1 MFRLYKKYLKK
12 NIHLVIIG
20 PIFKLLEA
28 ILELLV
34 PLVIKNM
41 IDIGINGDG
50 GKSYLI
56 KQGVLLLI
64 FAATGLCSTLVCQ
77 FIASR
82 VSQRF
87 GTDVRNDYFKHINS
101 LSFKELDYLST
112 SSIITRQTND
122 IFNVEKSVAMLIR
135 LVRSP
140 FIVIGSTA
148 LAFVI
153 NPIMGIVFLI
163 TGILLFMIFF
173 MIMKLTL
180 PRNKKIQK
188 SLDNVTTITTENFTG
203 VRQVRAFR
211 KEEYE
216 VNRFND
222 ETSKLASLQVG
233 LGKISAFLNPLT
245 FIVVNAAI
253 ILVMYIGMYQMKTIN
268 LSVGDIQALINY
280 LNQILIAIIAVTN
293 LVTIFTKAQ
302 ASSVR
307 INEVFDMKS
316 EVLNE
321 KADLANPE
329 KPYEEVEDGRIDF
342 NHVNFSYRKNS
353 TEDTLHDIDIHINA
367 GETIGII
374 GGTGSGK
381 STIVN
386 LINRFYDTTSGDVY
400 LNGRNI
406 KDYKLSYVNHN
417 ISTVLQKAVL
427 FNGNVIDNLC
437 YGKKN
442 ASIDEINHAL
452 KVAQADFISKMPDGL
467 NARVLQGG
475 KNLSGGQRQRLSIAR
490 AILKNSPV
498 LVLDD
503 SSSAL
508 DYQTDYKLR
517 MAIKELKKT
526 TFIISQRASSIA
538 YADQIIVLDNGK
550 IDAIGCHDELLEKS
564 KLYREICISQE
575 MSVKEVTIN
584 EE

>member
-12 NIHLVIIG
+12 NIHWVIIG

-28 ILELLV
+28 IFELLA

-64 FAATGLCSTLVCQ
+64 FAVTGLCSTLVCQ

-135 LVRSP
+135 LVIRSP

-153 NPIMGIVFLI
+153 NPVMGVVFLI
-163 TGILLFMIFF
+163 TGILLFIIFF

-222 ETSKLASLQVG
+222 ETTKLASLQVG
-233 LGKISAFLNPLT
+233 LGKNSAFLNPLT

-268 LSVGDIQALINY
+268 LSVGDIQALVNY

-316 EVLNE
+316 SIN
-321 KADLANPE
+321 DGS
-329 KPYEEVEDGRIDF
+329 YEEGLDTDVAIEFKNVTFNYNIDAYPAVS
-342 NHVNFSYRKNS
+342 NLNFKVYK
-353 TEDTLHDIDIHINA
+353 
-367 GETIGII
+367 GQTIGII

-427 FNGNVIDNLC
+427 FNGNVIDNLR

-550 IDAIGCHDELLEKS
+550 IDAIGCHDELIEKS

>member
-12 NIHLVIIG
+12 NIHWVIIG
-20 PIFKLLEA
+20 PVFKLLEA
-28 ILELLV
+28 IFELLV

-135 LVRSP
+135 LVIRSP

-163 TGILLFMIFF
+163 TGILLFIIFF

-316 EVLNE
+316 SIN
-321 KADLANPE
+321 DGS
-329 KPYEEVEDGRIDF
+329 YEEGLDTDVAIEFKNVTFNYNIDSYPAVS
-342 NHVNFSYRKNS
+342 NLNFKVYK
-353 TEDTLHDIDIHINA
+353 
-367 GETIGII
+367 GQTIGII

-427 FNGNVIDNLC
+427 FNGNVIDNMC

-550 IDAIGCHDELLEKS
+550 IDAIGCHDELIEKS

-575 MSVKEVTIN
+575 MFVKEVTIN

>member
-12 NIHLVIIG
+12 NIHWVIIG

-28 ILELLV
+28 IFELLV

-135 LVRSP
+135 LVIRSP

-163 TGILLFMIFF
+163 TGILLFIIFF

-268 LSVGDIQALINY
+268 LSVGDIQALVNY

-316 EVLNE
+316 SIN
-321 KADLANPE
+321 DGS
-329 KPYEEVEDGRIDF
+329 YEEGLDTDVAIEFKNVTFNYNIDSYPAVS
-342 NHVNFSYRKNS
+342 NLNFKVYK
-353 TEDTLHDIDIHINA
+353 
-367 GETIGII
+367 GQTIGII

-386 LINRFYDTTSGDVY
+386 LINRFYDTTSGDIY

-575 MSVKEVTIN
+575 MFVKEVTIN

>member
-12 NIHLVIIG
+12 NIHWVIIG
-20 PIFKLLEA
+20 PVFKLLEA
-28 ILELLV
+28 IFELLV

-135 LVRSP
+135 LVIRSP

-163 TGILLFMIFF
+163 TGILLFIIFF

-316 EVLNE
+316 SIN
-321 KADLANPE
+321 DGS
-329 KPYEEVEDGRIDF
+329 YEEGLDTDVAIEFKNVTFNYNIDSYPAVS
-342 NHVNFSYRKNS
+342 NLNFKVYK
-353 TEDTLHDIDIHINA
+353 
-367 GETIGII
+367 GQTIGII

-452 KVAQADFISKMPDGL
+452 KVAQDDFISKMPDGL

>member
-1 MFRLYKKYLKK
+1 MICVFRLYKKYLKK
-12 NIHLVIIG
+12 NIHWVIIG
-20 PIFKLLEA
+20 PVFKLLEA
-28 ILELLV
+28 IFELLV

-135 LVRSP
+135 LVIRSP

-163 TGILLFMIFF
+163 TGILLFIIFF

-316 EVLNE
+316 SIN
-321 KADLANPE
+321 DGS
-329 KPYEEVEDGRIDF
+329 YEEGLDTDVAIEFKNVTFNYNIDSYPAVS
-342 NHVNFSYRKNS
+342 NLNFKVYK
-353 TEDTLHDIDIHINA
+353 
-367 GETIGII
+367 GQTIGII

>member
-12 NIHLVIIG
+12 NIHWVIIG
-20 PIFKLLEA
+20 PVFKLLEA
-28 ILELLV
+28 IFELLV

-101 LSFKELDYLST
+101 LSFKELNYLST

-135 LVRSP
+135 LVIRSP
-140 FIVIGSTA
+140 FIVIGSTV

-163 TGILLFMIFF
+163 TGILLFIIFF

-316 EVLNE
+316 SIN
-321 KADLANPE
+321 DGS
-329 KPYEEVEDGRIDF
+329 YEEGLDTDVAIEFKNVTFNYNIDSYPAVS
-342 NHVNFSYRKNS
+342 NLNFKVYK
-353 TEDTLHDIDIHINA
+353 
-367 GETIGII
+367 GQTIGII

-386 LINRFYDTTSGDVY
+386 LINRFYDTTSGDIY

-417 ISTVLQKAVL
+417 ISTVLQKTVL

-442 ASIDEINHAL
+442 ASIDEINNAL

>member
-1 MFRLYKKYLKK
+1 
-12 NIHLVIIG
+12 
-20 PIFKLLEA
+20 
-28 ILELLV
+28 
-34 PLVIKNM
+34 
-41 IDIGINGDG
+41 
-50 GKSYLI
+50 
-56 KQGVLLLI
+56 
-64 FAATGLCSTLVCQ
+64 
-77 FIASR
+77 
-82 VSQRF
+82 
-87 GTDVRNDYFKHINS
+87 
-101 LSFKELDYLST
+101 
-112 SSIITRQTND
+112 
-122 IFNVEKSVAMLIR
+122 
-135 LVRSP
+135 
-140 FIVIGSTA
+140 
-148 LAFVI
+148 
-153 NPIMGIVFLI
+153 
-163 TGILLFMIFF
+163 
-173 MIMKLTL
+173 
-180 PRNKKIQK
+180 
-188 SLDNVTTITTENFTG
+188 
-203 VRQVRAFR
+203 
-211 KEEYE
+211 
-216 VNRFND
+216 
-222 ETSKLASLQVG
+222 
-233 LGKISAFLNPLT
+233 
-245 FIVVNAAI
+245 
-253 ILVMYIGMYQMKTIN
+253 MKTIN
-268 LSVGDIQALINY
+268 LSVGDIQALVNY

-316 EVLNE
+316 SIN
-321 KADLANPE
+321 DGS
-329 KPYEEVEDGRIDF
+329 YEEGLDTDVAIEFKNVTFNYNIDSYPAVS
-342 NHVNFSYRKNS
+342 NLNFKVYK
-353 TEDTLHDIDIHINA
+353 
-367 GETIGII
+367 GQTIGII

-386 LINRFYDTTSGDVY
+386 LINRFYDTTSGDIY

>member
-12 NIHLVIIG
+12 NIHWVIIG
-20 PIFKLLEA
+20 PVFKLLEA
-28 ILELLV
+28 IFELLV

-135 LVRSP
+135 LVIRSP

-163 TGILLFMIFF
+163 TGILLFIIFF

-316 EVLNE
+316 SIN
-321 KADLANPE
+321 DGS
-329 KPYEEVEDGRIDF
+329 YEEGLDTDVAIEFKNVTFNYNIDSYPAVS
-342 NHVNFSYRKNS
+342 NLNFKVYK
-353 TEDTLHDIDIHINA
+353 
-367 GETIGII
+367 GQTIGII

-386 LINRFYDTTSGDVY
+386 LINRFYDTTSGDIY

-417 ISTVLQKAVL
+417 ISTVLQKTVL

>member
-12 NIHLVIIG
+12 NIHWVIIG

-28 ILELLV
+28 IFELLV

-64 FAATGLCSTLVCQ
+64 FASTGLCSTLVCQ

-135 LVRSP
+135 LVIRSP

-163 TGILLFMIFF
+163 TGILLFIIFF

-268 LSVGDIQALINY
+268 LSVGDIQALVNY

-316 EVLNE
+316 SIN
-321 KADLANPE
+321 DGS
-329 KPYEEVEDGRIDF
+329 YEEGLDTDVAIEFKNVTFNYNIDSYPAVS
-342 NHVNFSYRKNS
+342 NLNFKVYK
-353 TEDTLHDIDIHINA
+353 
-367 GETIGII
+367 GQTIGII

-386 LINRFYDTTSGDVY
+386 LINRFYDTTSGDIY

-427 FNGNVIDNLC
+427 FNGNIIDNLC

-442 ASIDEINHAL
+442 ASIDEISHAL

>member
-12 NIHLVIIG
+12 NIHWVIIG

-28 ILELLV
+28 IFELLV

-135 LVRSP
+135 LVIRSP

-163 TGILLFMIFF
+163 TGILLFIIFF

-316 EVLNE
+316 SIN
-321 KADLANPE
+321 DGS
-329 KPYEEVEDGRIDF
+329 YEEGLDTDVAIEFKNVTFNYNIDSYPAVS
-342 NHVNFSYRKNS
+342 NLNFKVYK
-353 TEDTLHDIDIHINA
+353 
-367 GETIGII
+367 GQTIGII

-475 KNLSGGQRQRLSIAR
+475 KNLSVGQRQRLSIAR

>member
-12 NIHLVIIG
+12 NIHWVIIG

-28 ILELLV
+28 IFELLV

-50 GKSYLI
+50 GKLYLI

-64 FAATGLCSTLVCQ
+64 FAVIGLCSTLVCQ

-101 LSFKELDYLST
+101 LPFKELDYLST

-135 LVRSP
+135 LVIRSP

-153 NPIMGIVFLI
+153 NPVMGVVFLI
-163 TGILLFMIFF
+163 TGILLFIIFF

-222 ETSKLASLQVG
+222 ETTKLASLQVG
-233 LGKISAFLNPLT
+233 LGKNSAFLNPLT

-268 LSVGDIQALINY
+268 LSVGDIQALVNY

-316 EVLNE
+316 SIN
-321 KADLANPE
+321 DGS
-329 KPYEEVEDGRIDF
+329 YEEGLDTDVAIEFKNVTFNYNIDAYPAVS
-342 NHVNFSYRKNS
+342 NLNFKVYK
-353 TEDTLHDIDIHINA
+353 
-367 GETIGII
+367 GQTIGII

-427 FNGNVIDNLC
+427 FNGNVIDNLR

-550 IDAIGCHDELLEKS
+550 IDAIGCHDELIEKS

>member
-12 NIHLVIIG
+12 NIHWVIIG
-20 PIFKLLEA
+20 PVFKLLEA
-28 ILELLV
+28 IFELLV
-34 PLVIKNM
+34 SLVIKNM

-135 LVRSP
+135 LVIRSP

-163 TGILLFMIFF
+163 TGILLFIIFF

-316 EVLNE
+316 SIN
-321 KADLANPE
+321 DGS
-329 KPYEEVEDGRIDF
+329 YEEGLDTDVAIEFKNVTFNYNIDSYPAVS
-342 NHVNFSYRKNS
+342 NLNFKVYK
-353 TEDTLHDIDIHINA
+353 
-367 GETIGII
+367 GQTIGII

-442 ASIDEINHAL
+442 AIIDEINHAL

>member
-12 NIHLVIIG
+12 NIHWVIIG

-28 ILELLV
+28 IFELLV

-135 LVRSP
+135 LVIRSP

-153 NPIMGIVFLI
+153 NPISGIVFLI
-163 TGILLFMIFF
+163 TGILLFIIFF

-316 EVLNE
+316 SIN
-321 KADLANPE
+321 DGS
-329 KPYEEVEDGRIDF
+329 YEEGLDTDVAIEFKNVTFNYNIDSYPAVS
-342 NHVNFSYRKNS
+342 NLNFKVYK
-353 TEDTLHDIDIHINA
+353 
-367 GETIGII
+367 GQTIGII

>member
-12 NIHLVIIG
+12 NLHWVIIG

-28 ILELLV
+28 IFELLV

-50 GKSYLI
+50 GKPYLI
-56 KQGVLLLI
+56 KQGILLLV

-135 LVRSP
+135 LVIRSP

-153 NPIMGIVFLI
+153 NPIMGVVFLI
-163 TGILLFMIFF
+163 TGILLFIIFF
-173 MIMKLTL
+173 MIMKFTL

-216 VNRFND
+216 VNRFNN

-268 LSVGDIQALINY
+268 LSVGDIQALVNY

-307 INEVFDMKS
+307 INDVFDMKS
-316 EVLNE
+316 SIT
-321 KADLANPE
+321 DGS
-329 KPYEEVEDGRIDF
+329 YEEGLDTDVAIEFKNVTFNYNIDAYPAVS
-342 NHVNFSYRKNS
+342 NLNFKAYK
-353 TEDTLHDIDIHINA
+353 
-367 GETIGII
+367 GQTIGII

-406 KDYKLSYVNHN
+406 KDYKLSYVNQN

-452 KVAQADFISKMPDGL
+452 MVAQADFVSKMPDGL

-490 AILKNSPV
+490 AILKDSPI

-550 IDAIGCHDELLEKS
+550 IDAIGCHDELILKS

-575 MSVKEVTIN
+575 MPIKEVAIN

>member
-12 NIHLVIIG
+12 NIHWVIIG
-20 PIFKLLEA
+20 PVFKLLEA
-28 ILELLV
+28 IFELLV

-101 LSFKELDYLST
+101 LSFKELNYLST

-135 LVRSP
+135 LVIRSP

-163 TGILLFMIFF
+163 TGILLFIIFF

-316 EVLNE
+316 SIN
-321 KADLANPE
+321 DGS
-329 KPYEEVEDGRIDF
+329 YEEGLDTDVAIEFKNVTFNYNIDSYPAVS
-342 NHVNFSYRKNS
+342 NLNFKVYK
-353 TEDTLHDIDIHINA
+353 
-367 GETIGII
+367 GQTIGII

-550 IDAIGCHDELLEKS
+550 IDAIGCHDELIEKS

-575 MSVKEVTIN
+575 MFVKEVTIN

>member
-12 NIHLVIIG
+12 NIHWVIIG
-20 PIFKLLEA
+20 PVFKLLEA
-28 ILELLV
+28 IFELLV

-135 LVRSP
+135 LVIRSP

-148 LAFVI
+148 LAFAI

-163 TGILLFMIFF
+163 TGILLFIIFF

-316 EVLNE
+316 SIN
-321 KADLANPE
+321 DGS
-329 KPYEEVEDGRIDF
+329 YEEGLDTDVAIEFKNVTFNYNIDSYPAVS
-342 NHVNFSYRKNS
+342 NLNFKVYK
-353 TEDTLHDIDIHINA
+353 
-367 GETIGII
+367 GQTIGII

-386 LINRFYDTTSGDVY
+386 LINRFYDTTSGDIY

-490 AILKNSPV
+490 AILKNSQV

>member
-12 NIHLVIIG
+12 NIHWVIIG

-28 ILELLV
+28 IFELLV

-135 LVRSP
+135 LVIRSP

-163 TGILLFMIFF
+163 TGILLFIIFF

-316 EVLNE
+316 SIN
-321 KADLANPE
+321 DGS
-329 KPYEEVEDGRIDF
+329 YEEGLDTDVAIEFKNVTFNYNIDSYPAVS
-342 NHVNFSYRKNS
+342 NLNFKVYK
-353 TEDTLHDIDIHINA
+353 
-367 GETIGII
+367 GQTIGII

-406 KDYKLSYVNHN
+406 KDYKLSYVNYN

>member
-12 NIHLVIIG
+12 NIHWVIIG

-28 ILELLV
+28 IFELLA

-135 LVRSP
+135 LVIRSP

-163 TGILLFMIFF
+163 TGILLFIIFF

-268 LSVGDIQALINY
+268 LSVGDIQALVNY

-316 EVLNE
+316 SIN
-321 KADLANPE
+321 DGS
-329 KPYEEVEDGRIDF
+329 YEEGLDTDVAIEFKNVTFNYNIDSYPAVS
-342 NHVNFSYRKNS
+342 NLNFKVYK
-353 TEDTLHDIDIHINA
+353 
-367 GETIGII
+367 GQTIGII

-386 LINRFYDTTSGDVY
+386 LINRFYDTTSGDIY

>member
-12 NIHLVIIG
+12 NIHWVIIG
-20 PIFKLLEA
+20 PVFKLLEA
-28 ILELLV
+28 IFELLV

-135 LVRSP
+135 LVIRSP

-316 EVLNE
+316 SIN
-321 KADLANPE
+321 DGS
-329 KPYEEVEDGRIDF
+329 YEEGLDTDVAIEFKNVTFNYNIDSYPAVS
-342 NHVNFSYRKNS
+342 NLNFKVYK
-353 TEDTLHDIDIHINA
+353 
-367 GETIGII
+367 GQTIGII

-467 NARVLQGG
+467 NARVL
-475 KNLSGGQRQRLSIAR
+475 
-490 AILKNSPV
+490 PV
-498 LVLDD
+498 KAV
-503 SSSAL
+503 
-508 DYQTDYKLR
+508 
-517 MAIKELKKT
+517 
-526 TFIISQRASSIA
+526 
-538 YADQIIVLDNGK
+538 K
-550 IDAIGCHDELLEKS
+550 I
-564 KLYREICISQE
+564 
-575 MSVKEVTIN
+575 
-584 EE
+584 

>member
-1 MFRLYKKYLKK
+1 MFRLYKKYFKK
-12 NIHLVIIG
+12 NIHWVIIG

-28 ILELLV
+28 IFELLV

-135 LVRSP
+135 LVIRSP

-163 TGILLFMIFF
+163 TGILLFIIFF

-316 EVLNE
+316 SIN
-321 KADLANPE
+321 DGS
-329 KPYEEVEDGRIDF
+329 YEEGLDTDVAIEFKNVTFNYNIDSYPAVS
-342 NHVNFSYRKNS
+342 NLNFKVYK
-353 TEDTLHDIDIHINA
+353 
-367 GETIGII
+367 GQTIGII

-550 IDAIGCHDELLEKS
+550 IDAIGCHDELIEKS

>member
-12 NIHLVIIG
+12 NIHWVIIG
-20 PIFKLLEA
+20 PVFKLLEA
-28 ILELLV
+28 IFELLV

-112 SSIITRQTND
+112 SSIIIRQTND

-135 LVRSP
+135 LVIRSP

-163 TGILLFMIFF
+163 TGILLFIIFF

-268 LSVGDIQALINY
+268 LSVGDIQALVNY

-316 EVLNE
+316 SIN
-321 KADLANPE
+321 DGS
-329 KPYEEVEDGRIDF
+329 YEEGLDTDVAIEFKNVTFNYNIDAYPAVS
-342 NHVNFSYRKNS
+342 NLNFKVYK
-353 TEDTLHDIDIHINA
+353 
-367 GETIGII
+367 GQTIGII

-575 MSVKEVTIN
+575 MFVKEVTIN

>member
-12 NIHLVIIG
+12 NIHWVIIG
-20 PIFKLLEA
+20 PVFKLLEA
-28 ILELLV
+28 IFELLV

-135 LVRSP
+135 LVIRSP

-163 TGILLFMIFF
+163 TGILLFIIFF
-173 MIMKLTL
+173 MIMKFTL

-222 ETSKLASLQVG
+222 ETTKLASLQVG

-316 EVLNE
+316 SIN
-321 KADLANPE
+321 DGS
-329 KPYEEVEDGRIDF
+329 YEEGLDTDVAIEFKNVTFNYNIDSYPAVS
-342 NHVNFSYRKNS
+342 NLNFKVYK
-353 TEDTLHDIDIHINA
+353 
-367 GETIGII
+367 GQTIGII

>member
-12 NIHLVIIG
+12 NIHWVIIG
-20 PIFKLLEA
+20 PVFKLLEA
-28 ILELLV
+28 IFELLV

-135 LVRSP
+135 LVIRSP

-153 NPIMGIVFLI
+153 NPIMGIAFLI
-163 TGILLFMIFF
+163 TGILLFIIFF

-316 EVLNE
+316 SIN
-321 KADLANPE
+321 DGS
-329 KPYEEVEDGRIDF
+329 YEEGLDTDVAIEFKNVTFNYNIDSYPAVS
-342 NHVNFSYRKNS
+342 NLNFKVYK
-353 TEDTLHDIDIHINA
+353 
-367 GETIGII
+367 GQTIGII

-550 IDAIGCHDELLEKS
+550 IDAIGCHDELIEKS

-575 MSVKEVTIN
+575 MFVKEVTIN

>member
-12 NIHLVIIG
+12 NIHWVIIG

-28 ILELLV
+28 IFELLV

-41 IDIGINGDG
+41 IDIGINGDD

-135 LVRSP
+135 LVIRSP

-163 TGILLFMIFF
+163 TGILLFIIFF

-316 EVLNE
+316 SIN
-321 KADLANPE
+321 DGS
-329 KPYEEVEDGRIDF
+329 YEEGLDTDVAIEFKNVTFNYNIDSYPAVS
-342 NHVNFSYRKNS
+342 NLNFKVYK
-353 TEDTLHDIDIHINA
+353 
-367 GETIGII
+367 GQTIGII

>member
-12 NIHLVIIG
+12 NIHWVIIG

-28 ILELLV
+28 IFELLV

-64 FAATGLCSTLVCQ
+64 FAATGLCQ

-135 LVRSP
+135 LVIRSP

-268 LSVGDIQALINY
+268 LSVGDIQALVNY

-316 EVLNE
+316 SIN
-321 KADLANPE
+321 DGS
-329 KPYEEVEDGRIDF
+329 YEEGLDTDVAIEFKNVTFNYNIDSYPAVS
-342 NHVNFSYRKNS
+342 NLNFKVYK
-353 TEDTLHDIDIHINA
+353 
-367 GETIGII
+367 GQTIGII

-386 LINRFYDTTSGDVY
+386 LINRFYDTTSGDIY

-452 KVAQADFISKMPDGL
+452 KVAQADFISKIPDGL

>member
-12 NIHLVIIG
+12 NIHWVIIG
-20 PIFKLLEA
+20 PVFKLLEA
-28 ILELLV
+28 IFELLV

-135 LVRSP
+135 LVIRSP

-163 TGILLFMIFF
+163 TGILLFIIFF

-293 LVTIFTKAQ
+293 LVAIFTKAQ

-316 EVLNE
+316 SIN
-321 KADLANPE
+321 DGS
-329 KPYEEVEDGRIDF
+329 YEEGLDTDVAIEFKNVTFNYNIDSYPAVS
-342 NHVNFSYRKNS
+342 NLNFKVYK
-353 TEDTLHDIDIHINA
+353 
-367 GETIGII
+367 GQTIGII

-386 LINRFYDTTSGDVY
+386 LINRFYEIEGGTITIDGIDARRIKKAD
-400 LNGRNI
+400 LRNSLGI
-406 KDYKLSYVNHN
+406 
-417 ISTVLQKAVL
+417 VLQDTHLFTGTIMDNIRYGNLKATDEEIKEAAKL
-427 FNGNVIDNLC
+427 A
-437 YGKKN
+437 N
-442 ASIDEINHAL
+442 AHG
-452 KVAQADFISKMPDGL
+452 FIKRLPDGY
-467 NARVLQGG
+467 NTMIYSDGS
-475 KNLSGGQRQRLSIAR
+475 NLSSGQRQLLSIAR
-490 AILKNSPV
+490 AAVSKRPILILDEATSVVDTRTEALVEAGMDSLMEGKTVFVIAHRLSTVRNSNAIM
-498 LVLDD
+498 VLDHGHIIERGD
-503 SSSAL
+503 HDDL
-508 DYQTDYKLR
+508 
-517 MAIKELKKT
+517 IKAKGVYYNLATGSLEL
-526 TFIISQRASSIA
+526 
-538 YADQIIVLDNGK
+538 
-550 IDAIGCHDELLEKS
+550 E
-564 KLYREICISQE
+564 
-575 MSVKEVTIN
+575 
-584 EE
+584 

>member
-12 NIHLVIIG
+12 NIHWVIIG
-20 PIFKLLEA
+20 PVFKLLEA
-28 ILELLV
+28 IFELLV

-101 LSFKELDYLST
+101 LSFKELNYLST

-135 LVRSP
+135 LVIRSP
-140 FIVIGSTA
+140 FIVIGSTV

-163 TGILLFMIFF
+163 TGILLFIIFF

-316 EVLNE
+316 SIN
-321 KADLANPE
+321 DGS
-329 KPYEEVEDGRIDF
+329 YEEGLDTDVAIEFKNVTFNYNIDSYPAVS
-342 NHVNFSYRKNS
+342 NLNFKVYK
-353 TEDTLHDIDIHINA
+353 
-367 GETIGII
+367 GQTIGII

-386 LINRFYDTTSGDVY
+386 LINRFYDTTSGDIY

-417 ISTVLQKAVL
+417 ISTVLQKTAL

>member
-12 NIHLVIIG
+12 NIHWVIIG

-28 ILELLV
+28 IFELLV

-135 LVRSP
+135 LVIRSP

-163 TGILLFMIFF
+163 TGILLFIIFF

-216 VNRFND
+216 FNRFND

-268 LSVGDIQALINY
+268 LSVGDIQALVNY

-316 EVLNE
+316 SIN
-321 KADLANPE
+321 DGS
-329 KPYEEVEDGRIDF
+329 YEEGLDTDVAIEFKNVTFNYNIDSYPAVSNLNF
-342 NHVNFSYRKNS
+342 NVYK
-353 TEDTLHDIDIHINA
+353 
-367 GETIGII
+367 GQTIGII

-386 LINRFYDTTSGDVY
+386 LINRFYDTTSGDIY

>member
-12 NIHLVIIG
+12 NIHWVIIG
-20 PIFKLLEA
+20 PVFKLLEA
-28 ILELLV
+28 IFELLV

-101 LSFKELDYLST
+101 LSFKELNYLST

-135 LVRSP
+135 LVIRSP
-140 FIVIGSTA
+140 FIVIGSTV

-163 TGILLFMIFF
+163 TGILLFIIFF

-316 EVLNE
+316 SIN
-321 KADLANPE
+321 DGS
-329 KPYEEVEDGRIDF
+329 YEEGLDTDVAIEFKNVTFNYNIDSYPAVS
-342 NHVNFSYRKNS
+342 NLNFKVYK
-353 TEDTLHDIDIHINA
+353 
-367 GETIGII
+367 GQTIGII

-386 LINRFYDTTSGDVY
+386 LINRFYDTTSGDIY

-417 ISTVLQKAVL
+417 ISTVLQKTVL

-538 YADQIIVLDNGK
+538 YADQIIVLYNGK

>member
-12 NIHLVIIG
+12 NIHWVIIG

-28 ILELLV
+28 IFELLV

-64 FAATGLCSTLVCQ
+64 FTATGLCSTLVCQ

-135 LVRSP
+135 LVIRSP

-163 TGILLFMIFF
+163 TGILLFIIFF

-316 EVLNE
+316 SIN
-321 KADLANPE
+321 DGS
-329 KPYEEVEDGRIDF
+329 YEEGLDTDVAIEFKNVTFNYNIDSYPAVS
-342 NHVNFSYRKNS
+342 NLNFKVYK
-353 TEDTLHDIDIHINA
+353 
-367 GETIGII
+367 GQTIGII

>member
-1 MFRLYKKYLKK
+1 MWSVICVFRLYKKYLKK
-12 NIHLVIIG
+12 NIHWVIIG
-20 PIFKLLEA
+20 PVFKLLEA
-28 ILELLV
+28 IFELLV

-135 LVRSP
+135 LVIRSP

-163 TGILLFMIFF
+163 TGILLFIIFF

-316 EVLNE
+316 SIN
-321 KADLANPE
+321 DGS
-329 KPYEEVEDGRIDF
+329 YEEGLDTDVAIEFKNVTFNYNIDSYPAVS
-342 NHVNFSYRKNS
+342 NLNFKVYK
-353 TEDTLHDIDIHINA
+353 
-367 GETIGII
+367 GQTIGII

>member
-12 NIHLVIIG
+12 NIHWVIIG
-20 PIFKLLEA
+20 PVFKLLEA
-28 ILELLV
+28 IFELLV

-135 LVRSP
+135 LVIRSP

-163 TGILLFMIFF
+163 TGILLFIIFF

-188 SLDNVTTITTENFTG
+188 SFDNVTAITTENFTG

-316 EVLNE
+316 SIN
-321 KADLANPE
+321 DGS
-329 KPYEEVEDGRIDF
+329 YEEGLDTDVAIEFKNVTFNYNIDSYPAVS
-342 NHVNFSYRKNS
+342 NLNFKVYK
-353 TEDTLHDIDIHINA
+353 
-367 GETIGII
+367 GQTIGII

>member
-12 NIHLVIIG
+12 NLHWVIIG

-28 ILELLV
+28 IFELLV

-50 GKSYLI
+50 GKPYLI
-56 KQGVLLLI
+56 KQGILLLI

-112 SSIITRQTND
+112 ASIITRQTND
-122 IFNVEKSVAMLIR
+122 IYNVEKSVAMLIR
-135 LVRSP
+135 LVIRSP
-140 FIVIGSTA
+140 FIVIGSTI

-153 NPIMGIVFLI
+153 NPIMGFVFLI
-163 TGILLFMIFF
+163 TGLLLFFIFF

-216 VNRFND
+216 VNRFNN
-222 ETSKLASLQVG
+222 EASRLTDLQVG

-253 ILVMYIGMYQMKTIN
+253 ILVMYIGMYQMKKIN
-268 LSVGDIQALINY
+268 LSVGDIQALVNY

-307 INEVFDMKS
+307 INEVFDMTSSITDGAYDEGLDTDVAVEFKNVTFNYNIDAYPAVS
-316 EVLNE
+316 NLSYKVL
-321 KADLANPE
+321 K
-329 KPYEEVEDGRIDF
+329 GQ
-342 NHVNFSYRKNS
+342 
-353 TEDTLHDIDIHINA
+353 
-367 GETIGII
+367 TIGII

-386 LINRFYDTTSGDVY
+386 LINRFYDTTSGEVY

-406 KDYKLSYVNHN
+406 KDYKLSYVNQSV
-417 ISTVLQKAVL
+417 STVLQKAVL
-427 FNGNVIDNLC
+427 FNGNIIDNLR
-437 YGKKN
+437 YGKHD
-442 ASIDEINHAL
+442 ATIEEINHAL
-452 KVAQADFISKMPDGL
+452 SVSQADFVNKMPDCL
-467 NARVLQGG
+467 NARVLQAG
-475 KNLSGGQRQRLSIAR
+475 KNLSGGQRQRLGIAR
-490 AILKNSPV
+490 AILKDSPI

-517 MAIKELKKT
+517 MAIKELHKT

-550 IDAIGCHDELLEKS
+550 IDAIGRHDELVLKS
-564 KLYREICISQE
+564 KIYREICISQE
-575 MSVKEVTIN
+575 IPIKEEALN

>member
-12 NIHLVIIG
+12 NIHWVIIG

-28 ILELLV
+28 IFELLV

-64 FAATGLCSTLVCQ
+64 FASTGLCSTLVCQ

-135 LVRSP
+135 LVIRSP

-163 TGILLFMIFF
+163 TGILLFIIFF

-316 EVLNE
+316 SIN
-321 KADLANPE
+321 DGS
-329 KPYEEVEDGRIDF
+329 YEEGLDTDVAIEFKNVTFNYNIDSYPAVS
-342 NHVNFSYRKNS
+342 NLNFKVYK
-353 TEDTLHDIDIHINA
+353 
-367 GETIGII
+367 GQTIGII

>member
-1 MFRLYKKYLKK
+1 MFCLYKKYLKK
-12 NIHLVIIG
+12 NIHWVIIG

-28 ILELLV
+28 IFELLV

-101 LSFKELDYLST
+101 LSFKELNYLST

-135 LVRSP
+135 LVIRSP
-140 FIVIGSTA
+140 FIVIGSTV

-163 TGILLFMIFF
+163 TGILLFIIFF

-316 EVLNE
+316 SIN
-321 KADLANPE
+321 DGS
-329 KPYEEVEDGRIDF
+329 YEEGLDTDVAIEFKNVTFNYNIDSYPAVS
-342 NHVNFSYRKNS
+342 NLNFKVYK
-353 TEDTLHDIDIHINA
+353 
-367 GETIGII
+367 GQTIGII

-386 LINRFYDTTSGDVY
+386 LINRFYDTTSGDIY

-417 ISTVLQKAVL
+417 ISTVLQKTVL

>member
-12 NIHLVIIG
+12 NIHWVIIG
-20 PIFKLLEA
+20 PVFKLLEA
-28 ILELLV
+28 IFELLV

-101 LSFKELDYLST
+101 LSFKELNYLST

-135 LVRSP
+135 LVIRSP
-140 FIVIGSTA
+140 FIVIGSTV

-163 TGILLFMIFF
+163 TGILLFIIFF

-316 EVLNE
+316 SIN
-321 KADLANPE
+321 DGS
-329 KPYEEVEDGRIDF
+329 YEEGLDTDVAIEFKNVTFNYNIDSYPAVS
-342 NHVNFSYRKNS
+342 NLNFKVYK
-353 TEDTLHDIDIHINA
+353 
-367 GETIGII
+367 GQTIGII

-386 LINRFYDTTSGDVY
+386 LINRFYDTTSGDIY

-475 KNLSGGQRQRLSIAR
+475 KNFSGGQRQRLSIAR

>member
-12 NIHLVIIG
+12 NIHWVIIG
-20 PIFKLLEA
+20 PVFKLLEA
-28 ILELLV
+28 IFELLV

-56 KQGVLLLI
+56 KQCVLLLI

-101 LSFKELDYLST
+101 LSFKELNYLST

-135 LVRSP
+135 LVIRSP
-140 FIVIGSTA
+140 FIVIGSTV

-163 TGILLFMIFF
+163 TGILLFIIFF

-316 EVLNE
+316 SIN
-321 KADLANPE
+321 DGS
-329 KPYEEVEDGRIDF
+329 YEEGLDTDVAIEFKNVTFNYNIDSYPAVS
-342 NHVNFSYRKNS
+342 NLNFKVYK
-353 TEDTLHDIDIHINA
+353 
-367 GETIGII
+367 GQTIGII

-386 LINRFYDTTSGDVY
+386 LINRFYDTTSGDIY

-417 ISTVLQKAVL
+417 ISTVLQKTVL

>member
-12 NIHLVIIG
+12 NIHWVIIG
-20 PIFKLLEA
+20 PVFKLLEA
-28 ILELLV
+28 IFELLV

-135 LVRSP
+135 LVIRSP

-163 TGILLFMIFF
+163 TGILLFIIFF

-268 LSVGDIQALINY
+268 LSVGDIQALVNY

-316 EVLNE
+316 SIN
-321 KADLANPE
+321 DGS
-329 KPYEEVEDGRIDF
+329 YEEG
-342 NHVNFSYRKNS
+342 
-353 TEDTLHDIDIHINA
+353 LDIDVAIEFKNVTFNYNIDSYPAVSNLNFKVYK
-367 GETIGII
+367 GQTIGII

-437 YGKKN
+437 YGKEN

>member
-12 NIHLVIIG
+12 NIHWVIIG

-28 ILELLV
+28 IFELLV

-135 LVRSP
+135 LVIRSP

-163 TGILLFMIFF
+163 TGILLFIIFF
-173 MIMKLTL
+173 MI
-180 PRNKKIQK
+180 KKIQK

-316 EVLNE
+316 SIN
-321 KADLANPE
+321 DGS
-329 KPYEEVEDGRIDF
+329 YEEGLDTDVAIEFKNVTFNYNIDSYPAVS
-342 NHVNFSYRKNS
+342 NLNFKVYK
-353 TEDTLHDIDIHINA
+353 
-367 GETIGII
+367 GQTIGII

-564 KLYREICISQE
+564 KLYREIYISQE